1 MNPSVKLVK
10 WLGLYS
16 LQKTISHSL
25 TLSSLYRMWL
35 FEEGEKNEERIM
47 SPVVIIHGAS
57 VCLSTCYTETLLSN
71 LLGSSDQHLIDVFC
85 GSSVVWAT
93 LGGPPV
99 DWHKHA
105 PHIHKQR
112 QTHKYNSNVGLR
124 IVLKEWAN
132 CQKHLCNGGVEFV
145 CVWIKLPESLW
156 LRGRGGG

>member
-1 MNPSVKLVK
+1 MKPSVKLVK
-10 WLGLYS
+10 WLGLYRP
-16 LQKTISHSL
+16 QKTISHSL
-25 TLSSLYRMWL
+25 TSSSLSRMWL
-35 FEEGEKNEERIM
+35 CEEGDKNEKRFM
-47 SPVVIIHGAS
+47 SPVVIICAAS

-112 QTHKYNSNVGLR
+112 QTHEYNSSVGLR
-124 IVLKEWAN
+124 IVLKKWAN

-145 CVWIKLPESLW
+145 CECIKLPGRVW
-156 LRGRGGG
+156 LRGQGGG